1 MEPTSTKKAS
11 FAPLA
16 ASEGPDC
23 DRVNTI
29 LDQLLVGEQ
38 PTAEDSDYII
48 DHAEDCSPCFD
59 SLDKQQIFIGFMS
72 QHLGRKTAPASLSR
86 TILAKVQVEMA

>member
-1 MEPTSTKKAS
+1 MEPTSTKTTLPTT
-11 FAPLA
+11 FAA
-16 ASEGPDC
+16 EGPDC
-23 DRVNTI
+23 ERVNTI

-48 DHAEDCSPCFD
+48 DHADDCSPCFD